1 MATALPQSHPSANL
15 SRLISAAV
23 INRGFRDLLL
33 SNPEKALSMGVNGE
47 TFRLN
52 RDERELV
59 LSIRASSLADFAV
72 KVFPQEARPA
82 ARFGKSRRMFLA
94 I

>member
-33 SNPEKALSMGVNGE
+33 SNPELALATGVNGE
-47 TFRLN
+47 TFRLDK
-52 RDERELV
+52 DERDLV
-59 LSIRASSLADFAV
+59 LSIQASSLADFAV
-72 KVFPQEARPA
+72 IVSRHA
-82 ARFGKSRRMFLA
+82 ALNERRLVKSRRTFLA
-94 I
+94 V